1 MDLYKPVSFENDS
14 NTLLAL
20 KAARLGLENLEVRLR
35 REEQH
40 LPLAW
45 IQDLQHLKRALLL
58 ALSDIDELKD
68 KLFMEEDIDS

>member
-1 MDLYKPVSFENDS
+1 MDLYKPVSFENDPI
-14 NTLLAL
+14 TLVEL
-20 KAARLGLENLEVRLR
+20 KDARLSLENLEVRLK
-35 REEQH
+35 REEKH

-68 KLFMEEDIDS
+68 KLFTEEDIDS

>member
-1 MDLYKPVSFENDS
+1 MQLYKPVSFENDPI
-14 NTLLAL
+14 TLVEL
-20 KAARLGLENLEVRLR
+20 KDARLCLENLEVRLR

-40 LPLAW
+40 LPLTW

-68 KLFMEEDIDS
+68 KLFTEEDIDT

>member
-1 MDLYKPVSFENDS
+1 MDLYKPVSFESDP
-14 NTLLAL
+14 NTLVEL
-20 KAARLGLENLEVRLR
+20 KDARLSLENLEVRLK
-35 REEQH
+35 REEKH

-68 KLFMEEDIDS
+68 KLFTEEDIDT

>member
-14 NTLLAL
+14 NTLLEL

-68 KLFMEEDIDS
+68 KLFTEEDIDT